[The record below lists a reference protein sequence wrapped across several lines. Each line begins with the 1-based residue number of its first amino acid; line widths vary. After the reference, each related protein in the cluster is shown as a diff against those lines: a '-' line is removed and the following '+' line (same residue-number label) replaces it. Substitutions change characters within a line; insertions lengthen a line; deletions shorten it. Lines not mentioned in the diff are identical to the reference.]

1 MKHRF
6 LALSILA
13 LSLSMTSCLD
23 ETPKDQIPESD
34 IYDSANNL
42 YVNAVASLYNYIGAH
57 EEGEGL
63 QGTCRGI
70 YDYNTLTTDE
80 AIIPIRGGNWYD
92 GGLWKNMYN
101 HTWTAT
107 DTDLYNVWKYLYKV
121 IVLSTRSLETIEQ
134 YKSLLTEQQHL
145 EYQAEV
151 RALRAMFYYYAMD
164 MFGRVPVLELSAQKI
179 ADIQQSNRSD
189 VFRYIV
195 KELQTVAPLLPNE
208 HSNLQGNYY
217 GRVTRPVAWFLLA
230 KLALNAEVYADD
242 NWTDESRP
250 DGKNIMFAV
259 DGTQKNAWQ
268 TCIHYCD
275 LIADAGYSLESDYTK
290 NFAVHNENSRENIFT
305 IPLDKM
311 LYQNEFHY
319 LFRSR
324 HYAHGGA
331 YGGASENGTCATL
344 HTMAVNGYNTASPDN
359 RLDMNFYTGKVEVD
373 GKYVTLDD
381 GTPLEYKPLAVEQ
394 NLTASK
400 YIETA
405 GARMKK
411 YEVDRTAYSDGR
423 MPDNDIVL
431 FRYADVLLM
440 RAEAEVRNGGD
451 GYADMNAVRA
461 RVGMAP
467 RPATLDNILTERLLE
482 LAWEGWRRQDLIRF
496 GRFCQAYDLRTPVA
510 NESNGFTTVF
520 PIPQKCIDLNAS
532 LTQNFGYKE

>member
-6 LALSILA
+6 FALSVLA
-13 LSLSMTSCLD
+13 LSLSLTSCLD
-23 ETPKDQIPESD
+23 ETPKDQIPETE
-34 IYDSANNL
+34 IYDSANSL

-92 GGLWKNMYN
+92 GGLWKNMYD

-121 IVLSTRSLETIEQ
+121 IVLSTKSLETIE
-134 YKSLLTEQQHL
+134 KHKALLTEQQRVD
-145 EYQAEV
+145 YSAEV
-151 RALRAMFYYYAMD
+151 RAVRAMYYYYAMD
-164 MFGRVPVLELSAQKI
+164 MFGRIPILQSSTQKT
-179 ADIQQSNRSD
+179 ADIRQSNRSD
-189 VFRYIV
+189 VFWYVV
-195 KELQTVAPLLPNE
+195 KELQEVAPLLANE

-230 KLALNAEVYADD
+230 KLSLNAEVYTDD
-242 NWTDESRP
+242 DWTDSSRP
-250 DGKNIMFAV
+250 DGKTIMF
-259 DGTQKNAWQ
+259 DIEGNKKNAWQ

-275 LIADAGYSLESDYTK
+275 LITAAGYTLKADYTK
-290 NFAVHNENSRENIFT
+290 NFAVHNEGSTENIFT
-305 IPLDKM
+305 IPLDKI
-311 LYQNEFHY
+311 LYLNEFHY

-331 YGGASENGTCATL
+331 YSGASENGTCATL
-344 HTMAVNGYNTASPDN
+344 HTMAVNGFGTNTPDA

-381 GTPLEYKPLAVEQ
+381 GTPLEYKPLAVEK
-394 NLTASK
+394 NLTASP
-400 YIETA
+400 YLETA

-423 MPDNDIVL
+423 LPDNDIVL
-431 FRYADVLLM
+431 YRYADVMLM
-440 RAEAEVRNGGD
+440 KSEAKVRNGESGD
-451 GYADMNAVRA
+451 EEMNAVRS
-461 RVGMAP
+461 RVGMP
-467 RPATLDNILTERLLE
+467 SLSATLDNILNERLLE
-482 LAWEGWRRQDLIRF
+482 LVWEGWRRQDMIRF
-496 GRFCQAYDLRTPVA
+496 GTYCKQYDIHTPSEA
-510 NESNGFTTVF
+510 DKKGYTTVF
-520 PIPQKCIDLNAS
+520 PIPEKAHELNPN
-532 LTQNFGYKE
+532 LKQNPGY

>member
-6 LALSILA
+6 FALSVLA
-13 LSLSMTSCLD
+13 LSLSLTSCLN
-23 ETPKDQIPESD
+23 ETPKDQIPETE
-34 IYDSANNL
+34 IYDSANSL

-92 GGLWKNMYN
+92 GGLWKNMYD

-121 IVLSTRSLETIEQ
+121 IVLSTKSLETIE
-134 YKSLLTEQQHL
+134 KHKALLTEQQRVD
-145 EYQAEV
+145 YTAEV
-151 RALRAMFYYYAMD
+151 RAVRAMYYYYAMD
-164 MFGRVPVLELSAQKI
+164 MFGRIPILQSSTQKT
-179 ADIQQSNRSD
+179 ADIRQSNRSD
-189 VFRYIV
+189 VFWYVV
-195 KELQTVAPLLPNE
+195 KELQDVAPLLANE

-230 KLALNAEVYADD
+230 KLSLNAEVYTDD
-242 NWTDESRP
+242 DWTDSSRP
-250 DGKNIMFAV
+250 DGKTIMFDI
-259 DGTQKNAWQ
+259 DGNKKNAWQ
-268 TCIHYCD
+268 TCVHYCD
-275 LIADAGYSLESDYTK
+275 LITAAGYTLEADYSK
-290 NFAVHNENSRENIFT
+290 NFAVHNEGSTENIFT
-305 IPLDKM
+305 IPLDKI
-311 LYQNEFHY
+311 LYLNEFHY

-331 YGGASENGTCATL
+331 YSGASENGTCATL
-344 HTMAVNGYNTASPDN
+344 HTMAVNGFGTETPDA

-381 GTPLEYKPLAVEQ
+381 GTPLEYKPLAVEK
-394 NLTASK
+394 NLTASP
-400 YIETA
+400 YLETA

-431 FRYADVLLM
+431 YRYADVLLM
-440 RAEAEVRNGGD
+440 KSEAKVRNGESGD
-451 GYADMNAVRA
+451 EEINAVRS
-461 RVGMAP
+461 RVGMP
-467 RPATLDNILTERLLE
+467 SLPATLDNILNERLLE
-482 LAWEGWRRQDLIRF
+482 LVWEGWRRQDMIRF
-496 GRFCQAYDLRTPVA
+496 GTYCNQYDIHTPSEA
-510 NESNGFTTVF
+510 DKKGYTTVF
-520 PIPQKCIDLNAS
+520 PIPEKVRELNPN
-532 LTQNFGYKE
+532 LKQNPGY

>member
-1 MKHRF
+1 MNKKIF
-6 LALSILA
+6 ALPLLV
-13 LSLSMTSCLD
+13 LSLSFTSCLD
-23 ETPKDQIPESD
+23 ETPKDQIPESE
-34 IYDSANNL
+34 IYDSANSL

-92 GGLWKNMYN
+92 GGLWENMYD

-121 IVLSTRSLETIEQ
+121 IVLSTKSLETIDQ
-134 YKSLLTEQQHL
+134 HKSLLNDQQRD
-145 EYQAEV
+145 EYKAEV
-151 RALRAMFYYYAMD
+151 RAVRAMFYYYAMD
-164 MFGRVPVLELSAQKI
+164 MFGRIPILESSTQKT
-179 ADIQQSNRSD
+179 ADIRQSNRSD
-189 VFRYIV
+189 VFKYIV
-195 KELQTVAPLLPNE
+195 NELQAVAPLLPNE

-230 KLALNAEVYADD
+230 KLALNAEVYTDD
-242 NWTDESRP
+242 NWTDSYRT
-250 DGKNIMFAV
+250 DGKTIMFDV
-259 DGTQKNAWQ
+259 DGTQKNAWL
-268 TCIHYCD
+268 TCIHYCN
-275 LIADAGYSLESDYTK
+275 LIASAGYSLESDYTK
-290 NFAVHNENSRENIFT
+290 NFAVHNENSNENIFT

-311 LYQNEFHY
+311 LYLNEFHY

-344 HTMAVNGYNTASPDN
+344 HTMAVYGYNTSSPDT

-373 GKYVTLDD
+373 GSYVTLDD
-381 GTPLEYKPLAVEQ
+381 GTSLEYKPLAVEQ
-394 NLTASK
+394 NLTASQ

-431 FRYADVLLM
+431 YRYADVMLM
-440 RAEAEVRNGGD
+440 KAEAKVRNGESGD
-451 GYADMNAVRA
+451 EELNAVRN
-461 RVGMAP
+461 RVGMSSL
-467 RPATLDNILTERLLE
+467 PATLDNILDERLLE
-482 LAWEGWRRQDLIRF
+482 LVWEGWRRQDMIRF
-496 GRFCQAYDLRTPVA
+496 GIYNKQYDIHTPSEA
-510 NESNGFTTVF
+510 DKKGYTIVF
-520 PIPQKCIDLNAS
+520 PIPGKARELNPN
-532 LTQNFGYKE
+532 LEQNPGY

>member
-1 MKHRF
+1 MNKKIF
-6 LALSILA
+6 ALPLLAI
-13 LSLSMTSCLD
+13 SLSFTSCLD
-23 ETPKDQIPESD
+23 ETPKDQIPESE
-34 IYDSANNL
+34 IYDSANSL

-92 GGLWKNMYN
+92 GGLWKNMYD

-121 IVLSTRSLETIEQ
+121 IVLSTKSLETIDQ
-134 YKSLLTEQQHL
+134 HKSLLNDQQRD
-145 EYQAEV
+145 EYKAEV
-151 RALRAMFYYYAMD
+151 RAVRAMFYYYAMD
-164 MFGRVPVLELSAQKI
+164 MFGRIPVLESAEQKT
-179 ADIQQSNRSD
+179 ADIRQSNRSD
-189 VFRYIV
+189 VFKYIV
-195 KELQTVAPLLPNE
+195 NELQAVAPLLPNE

-230 KLALNAEVYADD
+230 KLALNAEVYTDD
-242 NWTDESRP
+242 NWTDSYCP
-250 DGKNIMFAV
+250 DGKTIMFDV
-259 DGTQKNAWQ
+259 DGTQKNAWL
-268 TCIHYCD
+268 TCIHYCN
-275 LIADAGYSLESDYTK
+275 LIASAGYSLESDYTK
-290 NFAVHNENSRENIFT
+290 NFAVHNENSNENIFT

-311 LYQNEFHY
+311 LYLNEFHY

-344 HTMAVNGYNTASPDN
+344 HTMAVYGYNTSSPDA

-373 GKYVTLDD
+373 GSYVTLDD

-394 NLTASK
+394 NLTASP

-431 FRYADVLLM
+431 YRYADVMLM
-440 RAEAEVRNGGD
+440 KAEAKVRNGES
-451 GYADMNAVRA
+451 GYEELNAVRN
-461 RVGMAP
+461 RVGMLSL
-467 RPATLDNILTERLLE
+467 PATLDNILNERLLE
-482 LAWEGWRRQDLIRF
+482 LVWEGWRRQDMIRF
-496 GRFCQAYDLRTPVA
+496 GIYNKQYDIHTPSEA
-510 NESNGFTTVF
+510 DKKGYTTVF
-520 PIPQKCIDLNAS
+520 PIPGKARELNPN
-532 LTQNFGYKE
+532 LEQNPGY

>member
-6 LALSILA
+6 FALSVLA
-13 LSLSMTSCLD
+13 LSLSLTSCLN
-23 ETPKDQIPESD
+23 ETPKDQIPETE
-34 IYDSANNL
+34 IYDSANSL

-92 GGLWKNMYN
+92 GGLWKNMYD

-121 IVLSTRSLETIEQ
+121 IVLSTKSLETIE
-134 YKSLLTEQQHL
+134 KHKALLTEQQRVD
-145 EYQAEV
+145 YSAEV
-151 RALRAMFYYYAMD
+151 RAVRAMYYYYAMD
-164 MFGRVPVLELSAQKI
+164 MFGRIPILQSSTQKT
-179 ADIQQSNRSD
+179 ADIRQSNRSD
-189 VFRYIV
+189 VFWYVV
-195 KELQTVAPLLPNE
+195 KELQEVTPLLANE

-230 KLALNAEVYADD
+230 KLSLNAEVYTDD
-242 NWTDESRP
+242 DWTDSSRP
-250 DGKNIMFAV
+250 DGKTIMF
-259 DGTQKNAWQ
+259 DIEGNKKNAWQ
-268 TCIHYCD
+268 TCVHYCD
-275 LIADAGYSLESDYTK
+275 LITAAGYTLEADYTK
-290 NFAVHNENSRENIFT
+290 NFAVHNEGSTENIFT
-305 IPLDKM
+305 IPLDKI
-311 LYQNEFHY
+311 LYLNEFHY

-331 YGGASENGTCATL
+331 YSGASENGTCATL
-344 HTMAVNGYNTASPDN
+344 HTMAVNGFGTETPDA

-381 GTPLEYKPLAVEQ
+381 GTPLEYKPLAVEE
-394 NLTASK
+394 NLTASP
-400 YIETA
+400 YLETA

-431 FRYADVLLM
+431 YRYADVLLM
-440 RAEAEVRNGGD
+440 KSEAKVRNGESGD
-451 GYADMNAVRA
+451 EEINAVRS
-461 RVGMAP
+461 RVGMP
-467 RPATLDNILTERLLE
+467 SLSATLDNLLNERLLE
-482 LAWEGWRRQDLIRF
+482 LVWEGWRRQDMIRF
-496 GRFCQAYDLRTPVA
+496 GTYCKQYDIHTPSEA
-510 NESNGFTTVF
+510 DKKGYTTVF
-520 PIPQKCIDLNAS
+520 PIPEKAHELNPN
-532 LTQNFGYKE
+532 LKQNPGY